1 MLYSP
6 PTTRARQL
14 RDLATLDRCDND
26 ASPADHA
33 RGSRRAATQLAL
45 IAAAALAYFGVRGL
59 TEGSESTAIA
69 NADRLLDVEGAFG
82 IDIEASL
89 QGHILDHDSIVT
101 AANWVYTW
109 GHWPV
114 IVFTLVW
121 LYRQHRD
128 SYTLLRNAMFISG
141 AIGLAIFIS
150 FPVAPPRLMPT
161 GFVDTVTELSNSY
174 RVLQPPSLI
183 NKYAAVP
190 SLHVG
195 WNLLVGILIFRT
207 TRSRVAKL
215 FALAGPAFMASAV
228 VLTANHYIID
238 AVAGSLVALLGLTIA
253 AIVRRAKLE
262 PATSTDGRIQ
272 SGRLRQE
279 PSPASGHHAGLGSTR
294 PLPVATSQ
302 APGLVVTAEGQAR
315 SE

>member
-1 MLYSP
+1 M
-6 PTTRARQL
+6 
-14 RDLATLDRCDND
+14 LDRSDNGTS
-26 ASPADHA
+26 AADRT
-33 RGSRRAATQLAL
+33 RGLRRAATQLAL

-69 NADRLLDVEGAFG
+69 NADRVLGIEGAFG

-89 QGHILDHDSIVT
+89 QGHILDHHSIVT
-101 AANWVYTW
+101 AANWVYIW

-141 AIGLAIFIS
+141 AIGLAIFMA

-190 SLHVG
+190 SLHVD
-195 WNLLVGILIFRT
+195 WNLLVGIVIFRT
-207 TRSRVAKL
+207 ARSRLAKA

-228 VLTANHYIID
+228 VLTANHYVVD
-238 AVAGSLVALLGLTIA
+238 AVAGSLVALLGLA
-253 AIVRRAKLE
+253 
-262 PATSTDGRIQ
+262 
-272 SGRLRQE
+272 
-279 PSPASGHHAGLGSTR
+279 ASGALHLLGDTSGEERAQRFHPGALHEAQLAVDHAPRIG
-294 PLPVATSQ
+294 
-302 APGLVVTAEGQAR
+302 
-315 SE
+315 